1 LPWLAGL
8 MLGLLASVALA
19 GEPASLQVTQ
29 ALAQGTEITAYVAV
43 RDEAGAPVTV
53 EAMGRAHATL
63 GTQVA
68 EVVSAKPFAATGEGV
83 LYLFLV
89 DVSRSLDTAQFDR
102 LRKALREWVAA
113 LGEKDRAAILSFGT
127 QVHTLVAPTADKA
140 ALTTAIDGL
149 RTTDN
154 RTALYQALA
163 QGLTLGLQRGTDLPS
178 RRALVILSDGQDD
191 APGGMTAE
199 EVEQRLAEGA
209 VPIYAIGFSRT
220 RDRRVREAGLT
231 ALGRFARRS
240 GGLFIDAS
248 AGDPGAAYAGM
259 RERIRAVERLQLRCA
274 TCTADGNRYRL
285 QIALPQGGRTLSDGV
300 DVWLY
305 PATPTAAE
313 PPTSLLQR
321 LAVWWPWLLGAGM
334 LVLILLIVVFG
345 RRRSPAAPEPIVS
358 DPIVPSPV
366 VEPPTITPASATV
379 RHAPVAPRGTAA
391 VLAFKFGAR
400 RGQSVRL
407 GLAPEGLI
415 GRTNACDLA
424 LEGDDEVSSRH
435 ARLFIQDRRLL
446 VEDLGSTNGTWLNGV
461 RVLAPTP
468 LREGDVLRCGQTELR
483 LTGIENGTGDA

>member
-1 LPWLAGL
+1 
-8 MLGLLASVALA
+8 
-19 GEPASLQVTQ
+19 
-29 ALAQGTEITAYVAV
+29 
-43 RDEAGAPVTV
+43 
-53 EAMGRAHATL
+53 
-63 GTQVA
+63 
-68 EVVSAKPFAATGEGV
+68 VVSAKPFAATGEGV
-83 LYLFLV
+83 LYIFLV

-149 RTTDN
+149 RTTDH
-154 RTALYQALA
+154 RTALHQALA
-163 QGLTLGLQRGTDLPS
+163 QGLTLGLQRGTELPS

-199 EVEQRLAEGA
+199 EVEHQLAEGA

-220 RDRRVREAGLT
+220 RDRRAREAGLT

-240 GGLFIDAS
+240 GGSFIDAS

-259 RERIRAVERLQLRCA
+259 RERIRAVERVQLRCA

-300 DVWLY
+300 DVRLY
-305 PATPTAAE
+305 PVAAPPAPPSSPITPTSPATPQPPATAPVAAPVAATPTAAE
-313 PPTSLLQR
+313 PPAGLVQH
-321 LAVWWPWLLGAGM
+321 LAVWWPWLLGAGV
-334 LVLILLIVVFG
+334 LVLILLIVVLG

-358 DPIVPSPV
+358 DPIVPAPV
-366 VEPPTITPASATV
+366 AETPSVTPAPATV
-379 RHAPVAPRGTAA
+379 RHEPVVPRGPAA
-391 VLAFKFGAR
+391 VLAFMTGAR

-415 GRTNACDLA
+415 GRTTVCALA

-483 LTGIENGTGDA
+483 LTGIENGSGDV